1 MTLQRV
7 VIYAVTILAA
17 TVGFA
22 FFFVSVFQCAPIE
35 FFWKRLQ
42 GETNGQCIDIEIMI
56 DLTYLYGTVTAVT
69 DVALG
74 VLVAVLTWNL
84 KVDRRTKMLITP
96 LLAMA
101 CM

>member
-35 FFWKRLQ
+35 
-42 GETNGQCIDIEIMI
+42 
-56 DLTYLYGTVTAVT
+56 
-69 DVALG
+69 
-74 VLVAVLTWNL
+74 
-84 KVDRRTKMLITP
+84 
-96 LLAMA
+96 LL
-101 CM
+101 